1 MRAVCST
8 RARGE
13 TACSRRDDTIGGKRR
28 RFKTQWTCDD
38 AEEARVTSARK
49 RGQQEAF
56 QTRRRQPDDTEIRVE
71 ARRRLMPSPNSQCV
85 WCVRVRVRPVPP
97 RPAG

>member
-85 WCVRVRVRPVPP
+85 WCVRV
-97 RPAG
+97 